1 MEVPDGDVEMLPAAP
16 AGVDDELYDPPEWL
30 VTPALK
36 AAWALFRNPA
46 NRSPKIVTIDG
57 KLYLEDSGSV
67 LATYG
72 GYFDISADDGA
83 RELLLSCRVGGCDAN
98 KLKITRDGK
107 LNFSNAATHI
117 TSHLKGI
124 TTLSAAGASASS
136 AATVESAAKR
146 ARVEEAVPA
155 ARGVLEGS
163 AVINGATLTKEQLK
177 VGFAEMVVMGLSH
190 CILSRHGPPAP
201 QSLHAR
207 SLQPTPSRGG

>member
-1 MEVPDGDVEMLPAAP
+1 M
-16 AGVDDELYDPPEWL
+16 
-30 VTPALK
+30 
-36 AAWALFRNPA
+36 
-46 NRSPKIVTIDG
+46 
-57 KLYLEDSGSV
+57 

-83 RELLLSCRVGGCDAN
+83 RELLLSCRVGCDAN

-190 CILSRHGPPAP
+190 CILTRAPWPPRPSVIACP
-201 QSLHAR
+201 VIAAHTLPWRLESLHIIAVWTGPIIGR
-207 SLQPTPSRGG
+207 NLNY